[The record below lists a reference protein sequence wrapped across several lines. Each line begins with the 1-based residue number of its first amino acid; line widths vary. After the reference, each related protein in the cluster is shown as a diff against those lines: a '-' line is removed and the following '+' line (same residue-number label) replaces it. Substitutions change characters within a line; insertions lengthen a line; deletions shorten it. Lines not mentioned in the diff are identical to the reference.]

1 MPAQDS
7 WRMTAGSLAISN
19 YYFRKDLWMF
29 PPVRELQKLSLNY
42 QRPHPADIDTA
53 RRVNSFRRGA
63 IRGKAAANAAGV
75 NSTRAAIETENSSPV
90 WVENDQ
96 QWVLLRPRM
105 IFTAQNITR
114 ILKGS
119 RDNSINSEGTKKPAW
134 KFQKK
139 TIKAE
144 I

>member
-1 MPAQDS
+1 
-7 WRMTAGSLAISN
+7 
-19 YYFRKDLWMF
+19 
-29 PPVRELQKLSLNY
+29 
-42 QRPHPADIDTA
+42 
-53 RRVNSFRRGA
+53 
-63 IRGKAAANAAGV
+63 
-75 NSTRAAIETENSSPV
+75 
-90 WVENDQ
+90 
-96 QWVLLRPRM
+96 M

-119 RDNSINSEGTKKPAW
+119 RDNCINSEGTKKPAW